1 MKQFVGIDLGT
12 TNSAICSYDGE
23 NVRIWK
29 SPEQNDVTPSVIS
42 YDKRGNKYVGKRA
55 YDSAPQNPQNAAQ
68 LFKRSMGTKTQIH
81 IDALGQDF
89 TPEMCSAEVLKVLYG
104 YLPEEIR
111 NDESVGTVITVPAA
125 FNQMQKTATMDA
137 AEMAGIGKV
146 ALMQEPVA
154 AVMSVMRVK
163 KNDGMFLIY
172 DLGGGTLDIAI
183 AESIGKKVNLL
194 AHGGIAVCGGRDF
207 DRGIFSQIV
216 RPWLDEN
223 FNIPSDMIT
232 NPAYKSLYR
241 LSLWAA
247 EKAKIELS
255 SQEESHISLTE
266 FEVRTSDLDGNEIY
280 LDIPLTRDDV
290 NQIIAEKINDSIDK
304 VLEII
309 QKNNLQVADFENIVF
324 IGGPT
329 NYKPLRDMVSE
340 KLAIPGVVDVNPMT
354 AVAEG
359 ASVYAESIDWESENR
374 HRKNTRGNV
383 KLNDD
388 AISFNYIARTSEEQ
402 TKIAVQLKDNVPSN
416 MEFQITSVDTGWTSG
431 RVALENK
438 KIITI
443 GLSLK
448 GENKFKITVYDQY
461 GGEVKTEAIVIDRI
475 SAIISAIPASH
486 SIGVEIQKSLGSHD
500 TKLDWLIR
508 AGDNLPQKGQKTYKA
523 AQVLKANSAE
533 SLNFNLW
540 EGEIEEPVSDNRFIG
555 VFSIKGSD
563 LTDGIIPSGADLI
576 CNYEMLDSGNIEI
589 EISIPQIG
597 SSFKSNR
604 NFYSRQDGAVD
615 FTSEEALDNLL
626 RDGEELLDRIS
637 KLEMNVT
644 SEKLQKARDKVE
656 NAMNNIAYSDNP
668 DAEPRQEAAESIYD
682 AKRLLYEVRKENV
695 FQVRKADFIGWK
707 EFYEDSIQ
715 RYATEAEDRDIQST
729 FRRAQASIQRRDSSF
744 DGYIGDIRKK
754 CYGILWGQ
762 DWFIIDRFKDEAKCA
777 NDYMDSAKFNQLV
790 IDGTNAIANNQIM
803 KLRDILGEIYR
814 MPKKAFSRSDENNFV
829 NIIRG

>member
-1 MKQFVGIDLGT
+1 MKQFVGIDLGS

-55 YDSAPQNPQNAAQ
+55 YDSAPQNPNNAAQ
-68 LFKRSMGTKTQIH
+68 FFKRSMGTKNQIH
-81 IDALGQDF
+81 IDALGKDF

-111 NDESVGTVITVPAA
+111 DNENVGTVITVPAA
-125 FNQMQKTATMDA
+125 FNQMQKTATMEA
-137 AEMAGIGKV
+137 AELAGIGKV

-154 AVMSVMRVK
+154 AVMSVMRIK

-207 DRGIFSQIV
+207 DRGIFTQIV
-216 RPWLDEN
+216 RPWLDDN
-223 FNIPSDMIT
+223 FNLPPDMVT
-232 NPAYKSLYR
+232 NPKYESLYR

-255 SQEESHISLTE
+255 AQEESRISLTE
-266 FEVRTSDLDGNEIY
+266 FEIRTTDLDGNEIY
-280 LDIPLTRDDV
+280 LDIPLSRNDI
-290 NQIIAEKINDSIDK
+290 NEIIEDKINDSIDK

-340 KLAIPGVVDVNPMT
+340 RLAIPGVVDVNPMT

-359 ASVYAESIDWESENR
+359 AAVYAESIDWDSENR
-374 HRKNTRGNV
+374 HRKNVRGNV
-383 KLNDD
+383 KLSGDD
-388 AISFNYIARTSEEQ
+388 IAFNYIARTSEEQ
-402 TKIAVQLKDNVPSN
+402 TKIAVQLKDNVPSG
-416 MEFQITSVDTGWTSG
+416 MEFQIDSSDTGWTSG
-431 RVALENK
+431 KVILENK
-438 KIITI
+438 KIIT
-443 GLSLK
+443 LSLPLK
-448 GENKFKITVYDQY
+448 GENRFKIIVYDQY
-461 GGEVKTEAIVIDRI
+461 GSEVKTETIVIDRI

-486 SIGVEIQKSLGSHD
+486 SIGVEIQKSLGSFD

-508 AGDNLPQKGQKTYKA
+508 AGDNLPKKGQKKYKA
-523 AQVLKANSAE
+523 TQVLKANTFE
-533 SLNFNLW
+533 SINFKLW

-555 VFSIKGSD
+555 VFSISGSD
-563 LTDGIIPSGADLI
+563 LIEGVIPSGADLV
-576 CNYEMLDSGNIEI
+576 CDYEMLDSGNIEI

-604 NFYSRQDGAVD
+604 NFYSRQSGAVD
-615 FTSEEALDNLL
+615 FSSQEELDNLL
-626 RDGEELLDRIS
+626 SDGDALLDRIG
-637 KLEMNVT
+637 KLEMSVS

-656 NAMNNIAYSDNP
+656 SALNIAYSDNP
-668 DAEPRQEAAESIYD
+668 DAEPRQEAAESIYE

-695 FQVRKADFIGWK
+695 LQVRKADITGLK
-707 EFYEDSIQ
+707 EFYEEAIQ

-729 FRRAQASIQRRDSSF
+729 FRRAQTSIQRRDSSF
-744 DGYIGDIRKK
+744 DGYLDEVRKK
-754 CYGILWGQ
+754 CYSILWRQ
-762 DWFIIDRFKDEAKCA
+762 DWFIIDRFKDEVKHA
-777 NDYMDSAKFNQLV
+777 NDYIDIGRFNQLATK
-790 IDGTNAIANNQIM
+790 GENAIDNNQISE
-803 KLRDILGEIYR
+803 LRSILGEIYGL
-814 MPKKAFSRSDENNFV
+814 PKKSTAHCEENDYV

>member
-55 YDSAPQNPQNAAQ
+55 YDSAPQNPKNAAQ
-68 LFKRSMGTKTQIH
+68 LFKRSMGTKNQIH

-111 NDESVGTVITVPAA
+111 GNENVGTVITVPAA

-137 AEMAGIGKV
+137 AKLAGIGKV

-154 AVMSVMRVK
+154 AVMSVMRTK

-216 RPWLDEN
+216 RPWLDDN
-223 FNIPSDMIT
+223 FNIPSDMVT
-232 NPAYKSLYR
+232 NPKYESLYR
-241 LSLWAA
+241 LSLWAV

-266 FEVRTSDLDGNEIY
+266 FEVRTADLDENEIY
-280 LDIPLTRDDV
+280 LDIPLNRSDV
-290 NQIIAEKINDSIDK
+290 NEIIKERINDSIDK

-340 KLAIPGVVDVNPMT
+340 RLAIPGVVDVNPMT

-359 ASVYAESIDWESENR
+359 AAVYAESIDWDSENR
-374 HRKNTRGNV
+374 HRKNVRGNL
-383 KLNDD
+383 KLNGDD
-388 AISFNYIARTSEEQ
+388 IAFNYIARTSEEQ
-402 TKIAVQLKDNVPSN
+402 TKIAVQLKNNVPSG
-416 MEFQITSVDTGWTSG
+416 MEFQINSSDTGWTSG
-431 RVALENK
+431 KVVLENK
-438 KIITI
+438 KIINI
-443 GLSLK
+443 SLPLK
-448 GENKFKITVYDQY
+448 GENRFKITVYDQY
-461 GGEVKTEAIVIDRI
+461 GSEVKTEMIIIDRI

-486 SIGVEIQKSLGSHD
+486 SIGVEIQKSLGSYD

-508 AGDNLPQKGQKTYKA
+508 AGDNLPKKGQRIYKA
-523 AQVLKANSAE
+523 TQVLKANSSE
-533 SLNFNLW
+533 SINFKLW

-555 VFSIKGSD
+555 VFSINGSD
-563 LTDGIIPSGADLI
+563 LTEGVIPSGADLV
-576 CNYEMLDSGNIEI
+576 CDYEMLDSGNIEI

-597 SSFKSNR
+597 SSFKSER
-604 NFYSRQDGAVD
+604 NFYSRQFGAVD
-615 FTSEEALDNLL
+615 FSSQEELDNLL
-626 RDGEELLDRIS
+626 RDGDALLDRIE
-637 KLEMNVT
+637 KLEMSVS

-656 NAMNNIAYSDNP
+656 SALSIAYSDNP
-668 DAEPRQEAAESIYD
+668 DAEPRQEAAESIYE

-695 FQVRKADFIGWK
+695 LQVRKADLISLK
-707 EFYEDSIQ
+707 ELYEEAVQ
-715 RYATEAEDRDIQST
+715 RYATEAEERDIQST

-744 DGYIGDIRKK
+744 DGYLAEIRKK
-754 CYGILWGQ
+754 CYSILWRQ
-762 DWFIIDRFKDEAKCA
+762 DWFIIDRFKDEI
-777 NDYMDSAKFNQLV
+777 NHVNEYIDTSRFNQLAAE
-790 IDGTNAIANNQIM
+790 GSNAIANNQITE
-803 KLRDILGEIYR
+803 LRDVLGGIYSL
-814 MPKKAFSRSDENNFV
+814 PKKSTVHSEENDYV

>member
-1 MKQFVGIDLGT
+1 MKQFVGIDLGS

-23 NVRIWK
+23 NARIWK

-55 YDSAPQNPQNAAQ
+55 YDSAPQNPNNAAQ
-68 LFKRSMGTKTQIH
+68 FFKRSMGTKTQIH
-81 IDALGQDF
+81 IDALGKDF

-111 NDESVGTVITVPAA
+111 SNENVGTVITVPAA
-125 FNQMQKTATMDA
+125 FNQMQKTATMEA
-137 AEMAGIGKV
+137 AELAGIGKV

-154 AVMSVMRVK
+154 AVMSVMRIK

-207 DRGIFSQIV
+207 DRGIFTQIV
-216 RPWLDEN
+216 RPWLDDN
-223 FNIPSDMIT
+223 FNLPPDMVT
-232 NPAYKSLYR
+232 NPKYESLYR

-255 SQEESHISLTE
+255 AQEESRISLTE
-266 FEVRTSDLDGNEIY
+266 FEIRTTDLDGNEIY
-280 LDIPLTRDDV
+280 LDIPLSRNDI
-290 NQIIAEKINDSIDK
+290 NEIIEDKINDSIDK

-340 KLAIPGVVDVNPMT
+340 RLAIPGVVDVNPMT

-359 ASVYAESIDWESENR
+359 AAVYAESIDWDSENR
-374 HRKNTRGNV
+374 HRKNVRGNV
-383 KLNDD
+383 KLSGDD
-388 AISFNYIARTSEEQ
+388 IVFNYIARTSEEQ
-402 TKIAVQLKDNVPSN
+402 TKIAVQLKDNVPSG
-416 MEFQITSVDTGWTSG
+416 MEFQIDSSDTGWTSG
-431 RVALENK
+431 KVILENK
-438 KIITI
+438 KIIT
-443 GLSLK
+443 LSLPLK
-448 GENKFKITVYDQY
+448 GENRFKIIVYDPY
-461 GGEVKTEAIVIDRI
+461 GSEVKRETIVIDRI

-486 SIGVEIQKSLGSHD
+486 SIGVEIQKSLGSFD

-508 AGDNLPQKGQKTYKA
+508 AGENLPKKGQKKYKA
-523 AQVLKANSAE
+523 TQVLKAKSSE
-533 SLNFNLW
+533 SINFKLW

-555 VFSIKGSD
+555 VFSISGSD
-563 LTDGIIPSGADLI
+563 LIEGVIPSGADLV
-576 CNYEMLDSGNIEI
+576 CDYEMLDSGNIEI

-604 NFYSRQDGAVD
+604 NFYSRQSGAVD
-615 FTSEEALDNLL
+615 FSSQEELDNLL
-626 RDGEELLDRIS
+626 RDGDALLDRIG
-637 KLEMNVT
+637 KLEMSVS

-656 NAMNNIAYSDNP
+656 SALNIAYSDNP
-668 DAEPRQEAAESIYD
+668 DAEPRQEAAESIYE

-695 FQVRKADFIGWK
+695 LQVRKADITGLK
-707 EFYEDSIQ
+707 EFYEEAIQ

-729 FRRAQASIQRRDSSF
+729 FRRAQTSIQRRDSSF
-744 DGYIGDIRKK
+744 DGYLDEVRKK
-754 CYGILWGQ
+754 CYSILWRQ
-762 DWFIIDRFKDEAKCA
+762 DWFIIDRFKDEVKHA
-777 NDYMDSAKFNQLV
+777 NDYIDNGRFNQLATK
-790 IDGTNAIANNQIM
+790 GENAIDNNQISE
-803 KLRDILGEIYR
+803 LRSILGEIYGL
-814 MPKKAFSRSDENNFV
+814 PKKSTAHCEENDYV